1 MIAIIIISII
11 LCAALVQYFIVNEIV
26 YKKKIDRKITLNQ
39 LDDEITIAKHEAE
52 KARNEAAAL
61 NAKLQMLNRNVEL
74 KQETIND
81 LTLQISNN
89 SRVKDALVSSN
100 KNFIELIENEYSNKE
115 KEFDEKVQ
123 KLEEVQ
129 SLKENELKM
138 RQEQL
143 ISNIKK
149 FQDTY
154 TIILNLEENQDKNN
168 SNFVKISDKMKLDIK
183 LLESIREDMQL
194 PRVVSMTLWTG
205 QYKKAMDTLC
215 SEVLGKSIVCG
226 IQKITNLKTNQCYIG
241 QSVDIAK
248 RWHEHAKCGLGIDT
262 PVNNKLYIAM
272 LKDKLENFSWEVLE
286 QCDKTQLDEKEKFY
300 IELFKSKELG
310 YNSTSGNGKGLIS

>member
-11 LCAALVQYFIVNEIV
+11 LCAALVQCLIVNEII

-52 KARNEAAAL
+52 TARNEAAAL

-123 KLEEVQ
+123 KLKEVQ

-194 PRVVSMTLWTG
+194 PRVVYMTLWTG
-205 QYKKAMDTLC
+205 QYKKAMDTPC
-215 SEVLGKSIVCG
+215 
-226 IQKITNLKTNQCYIG
+226 
-241 QSVDIAK
+241 
-248 RWHEHAKCGLGIDT
+248 
-262 PVNNKLYIAM
+262 
-272 LKDKLENFSWEVLE
+272 
-286 QCDKTQLDEKEKFY
+286 
-300 IELFKSKELG
+300 
-310 YNSTSGNGKGLIS
+310 